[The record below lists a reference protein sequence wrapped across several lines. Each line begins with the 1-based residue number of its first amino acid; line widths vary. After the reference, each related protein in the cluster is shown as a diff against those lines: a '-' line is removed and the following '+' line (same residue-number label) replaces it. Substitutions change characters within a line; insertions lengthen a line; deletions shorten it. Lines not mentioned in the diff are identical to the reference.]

1 MRMNRHG
8 EAKGKRL
15 HFSSFYREIVF
26 LSYLTVR
33 LHLGFPVAVSVNV
46 SSLSLTVFCASLNRS
61 IFLESNGVRVIG
73 FLSPWMV
80 RAFLPLHSCS
90 APVSQQSYTIP
101 VNSAPVA

>member
-33 LHLGFPVAVSVNV
+33 LHLGFPAAVSVNA

-61 IFLESNGVRVIG
+61 SVSFFKNEELEPDQTCLTGHLGANLVHI
-73 FLSPWMV
+73 
-80 RAFLPLHSCS
+80 H
-90 APVSQQSYTIP
+90 I
-101 VNSAPVA
+101 